1 VSVLA
6 IDTKRYAVLAAI
18 AESDRPS
25 QQNVAAALGID
36 RATLVALADDL
47 EAQRLIRR
55 DRSDSDRRAYALTL
69 TSKGAATL
77 KRADALMDQCEE
89 EFTGVLTPAERA
101 QLADLLARL
110 FSAAP
115 PG

>member
-1 VSVLA
+1 MLA
-6 IDTKRYAVLAAI
+6 LDTRHYSVLAAI
-18 AESDRPS
+18 ADSDKPS
-25 QQNVAAALGID
+25 QQDVAAALGID
-36 RATLVALADDL
+36 RATLVTLADDL

-69 TSKGAATL
+69 TSKGATIL
-77 KRADALMDQCEE
+77 ERADALMGECEE
-89 EFTGVLTPAERA
+89 EFTGVLTQAERG

-115 PG
+115 PD

>member
-25 QQNVAAALGID
+25 QQDVAAALGID

-55 DRSDSDRRAYALTL
+55 DRSHADRRAYALTL
-69 TSKGAATL
+69 TSKGAAIL

-89 EFTGVLTPAERA
+89 EFTGVLTPGERA

>member
-1 VSVLA
+1 MSALA

-25 QQNVAAALGID
+25 QQHVAAALGID

-47 EAQRLIRR
+47 DAQQLIRR

-69 TSKGAATL
+69 TSQGAAIL

-89 EFTGVLTPAERA
+89 EFTGVLAPAERA

>member
-6 IDTKRYAVLAAI
+6 IDTRHYAVLAAI
-18 AESDRPS
+18 ADADRPS
-25 QQNVAAALGID
+25 QQDVAAALGID

-47 EAQRLIRR
+47 EAQGLIRR

-69 TSKGAATL
+69 TSKGAAIL

-89 EFTGVLTPAERA
+89 EFTGVLTQAERA
-101 QLADLLARL
+101 QLADLLGRL
-110 FSAAP
+110 FSVGS